1 MTKAEILKQTGLT
14 EEEFYKKFP
23 TQESFEKFMK
33 GGKLPKAAT
42 GMLLGKAIEKGEQL
56 QALQAAG
63 LTAAAGAIEGATEGK
78 NDPTR
83 MFGATAGGAA
93 RGAASGAMFGPV
105 GMGVGA
111 LIGGVSGYVKG
122 RQELKAEALEDKRS
136 AFTDKL
142 NEQAENIAK
151 AQVGTDT
158 SGYGVGQM
166 KHGGKVYNLFG
177 AAGSYGSSPF
187 YAYGGMTNPEY
198 EAEGGEILQSSNMS
212 NLYGQG
218 ELQKNSSNAV
228 KLNGP
233 SHEEGGMPMST
244 NGEGRIFSDR
254 LKPKGNKKQ
263 TFADL
268 ADIYTKE
275 IGKIEETEAKNP
287 GEAAKNTAK
296 YMKKDLNAKLD
307 ALFEAQETQKAE
319 KEERKAI
326 REFKKGG
333 WMKYAEGGPV
343 VKSEE
348 EVQAIKDIMIKEGL
362 SPEDYDKYKD
372 SIDQIYSDIKQPGQ
386 YDPGFIDRL
395 KIKAAEKY
403 YPNVN
408 EIIQKLDKDT
418 FKKGGLLK
426 YPHGGIHPPFANI
439 YDPTSNP
446 LNLQPM
452 GSEPTENIP
461 DGSIFGGMTDAQY
474 DQYIQDMDN
483 KRQAEIT
490 SALQPIVNAQNAV
503 NIPGSG
509 QYSDSLGIA
518 YDPLGDFGINSEMTE
533 DNQLRM
539 KTPFINPQG
548 FEIPKVFPNL
558 NSEVNIPYTDN
569 RIPMEDLLDVP
580 AQTVDPINEIE
591 NIPDLEDEDMSG
603 DIENSQL
610 AIDNPGASRSEL
622 LQMDAMNNFTDAMS
636 NINMGRSDAETGVAY
651 NPDGSINKG
660 MTAGNKVRKGLGRT
674 NNMTPEQMR
683 LASAAPQLVSNLYRG
698 LFGQVDQPFLGRAS
712 AMPGGA
718 QALREAGEYTAYNP
732 AAELAANQAAAGRA
746 RAQMGRTGNLAALMQ
761 GNIAAGRM
769 EGQGASQILGGAER
783 MNVQAANRAQDRRLG
798 IRQQLMQDAK
808 QTELFNLQQRMREQD
823 MYRQNEAAKDAFLQA
838 GLGQLSQVGS
848 AMAADKMRSKEL
860 AALMSKLV

>member
-1 MTKAEILKQTGLT
+1 MTKADILKQTGLT

-42 GMLLGKAIEKGEQL
+42 GMLLGKVIEKGEQL
-56 QALQAAG
+56 QGLQAAG
-63 LTAAAGAIEGATEGK
+63 LTAAAGAIEGATEDK

-83 MFGATAGGAA
+83 MFGSTAGGAA

-122 RQELKAEALEDKRS
+122 RQDIKAEALQDKRS
-136 AFTDKL
+136 EFTDKL

-151 AQVGTDT
+151 AQVGRDT

-177 AAGSYGSSPF
+177 AAGPYGSSPF

-333 WMKYAEGGPV
+333 
-343 VKSEE
+343 
-348 EVQAIKDIMIKEGL
+348 
-362 SPEDYDKYKD
+362 
-372 SIDQIYSDIKQPGQ
+372 
-386 YDPGFIDRL
+386 
-395 KIKAAEKY
+395 
-403 YPNVN
+403 
-408 EIIQKLDKDT
+408 
-418 FKKGGLLK
+418 LLK
-426 YPHGGIHPPFANI
+426 YPHGGTHLPPEVGVTPGLLMKYGNDPEMAKAIMEGTFNRADFGEELGNVYEMPVDSRNKLSQDGDNIPRGLTPMSDQNLLMNQFLDSVFNSDVTKNITKEFSDQTRIEQEQERAN
-439 YDPTSNP
+439 DPNYGLDNSINQQGQPLDIQTNFLSNMMGNITDSEVPLPQDLYTLKNFDPSNP
-446 LNLQPM
+446 VLGKDIYGVDMEDRNQIYKDYLYKPNEGRLLNEQLLDPEFTYTP
-452 GSEPTENIP
+452 GFT
-461 DGSIFGGMTDAQY
+461 DGIANTA
-474 DQYIQDMDN
+474 
-483 KRQAEIT
+483 
-490 SALQPIVNAQNAV
+490 
-503 NIPGSG
+503 
-509 QYSDSLGIA
+509 LGINDIEDVEMEEELSEEDIEDRRRA
-518 YDPLGDFGINSEMTE
+518 AEVDRINAGLSASRAGAPSFMNKDYSGNYGIGDFSNYGLANVGLENLRGPGNLIDYDGDGVGDAYPKGPAG
-533 DNQLRM
+533 DNTADS
-539 KTPFINPQG
+539 K
-548 FEIPKVFPNL
+548 
-558 NSEVNIPYTDN
+558 
-569 RIPMEDLLDVP
+569 
-580 AQTVDPINEIE
+580 
-591 NIPDLEDEDMSG
+591 
-603 DIENSQL
+603 
-610 AIDNPGASRSEL
+610 
-622 LQMDAMNNFTDAMS
+622 
-636 NINMGRSDAETGVAY
+636 
-651 NPDGSINKG
+651 NK
-660 MTAGNKVRKGLGRT
+660 KG
-674 NNMTPEQMR
+674 MTPEQMR

-798 IRQQLMQDAK
+798 MRQQLMQDAK